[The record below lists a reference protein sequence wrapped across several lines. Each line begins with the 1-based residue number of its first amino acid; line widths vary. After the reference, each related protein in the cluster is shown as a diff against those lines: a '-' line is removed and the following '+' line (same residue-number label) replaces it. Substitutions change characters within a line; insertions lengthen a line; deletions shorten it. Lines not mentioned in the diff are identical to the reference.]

1 MSSVLRVKKESR
13 ILGLD
18 TCARGVILGT
28 VTRGGAF
35 LDGVL
40 VFREKTPDS
49 LAGAL
54 RITPYF
60 PELRGIM
67 IHDEKGRIDPLI
79 VEKKAELPV
88 VVLKSLRSSGRP
100 AGRLSQRE
108 SNNRSRPI
116 FFVPSNRERIIA
128 LTTTRRGTPEP
139 VRIAHL
145 LAKLPIFRNIS
156 HDKR

>member
-1 MSSVLRVKKESR
+1 MKQESR

-18 TCARGVILGT
+18 TCARGAILGA

-49 LAGAL
+49 LARAL

-67 IHDEKGRIDPLI
+67 IHDEKGRIDRLI
-79 VEKKAELPV
+79 VEKKTELPV
-88 VVLKSLRSSGRP
+88 IVFKSLRSSGRP
-100 AGRLSQRE
+100 KGRLSQRA
-108 SNNRSRPI
+108 SNNQSRPI
-116 FFVPSNRERIIA
+116 FSAPSNPERIID
-128 LTTTRRGTPEP
+128 LTTTRQGTPEP
-139 VRIAHL
+139 LRIAHL